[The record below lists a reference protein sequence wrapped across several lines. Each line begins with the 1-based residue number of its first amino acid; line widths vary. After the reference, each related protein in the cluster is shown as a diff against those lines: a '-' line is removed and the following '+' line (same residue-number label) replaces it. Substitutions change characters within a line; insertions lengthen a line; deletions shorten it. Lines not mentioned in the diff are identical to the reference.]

1 MSEISHLA
9 AVPGAVLRHNLTE
22 GTWWWSQE
30 CYALHGFAVGE
41 VVPTTALARA
51 HVHPEDRDRW
61 FDALHSG
68 RPGPT
73 YLRVLAADGTTRHV
87 VGFAIRSSDVV
98 EASLVDLTGVV
109 QTEGARVATV
119 QIAAATESR
128 ATIEQ
133 AKGVVAAAHGPAE
146 ATAVALLREASMRS
160 NVSLRRLAEDLVARV
175 TGHGVPVPGLVDV
188 VAAVLRD
195 DGGDGPPAR

>member
-9 AVPGAVLRHNLTE
+9 AVPGAVLRHNLVD
-22 GTWWWSQE
+22 GTWWWSHE
-30 CYALHGFAVGE
+30 CYALHGFEVGE
-41 VVPTTALARA
+41 VVPSTELVRA

-61 FDALHSG
+61 FDALRNG

-73 YLRVLAADGTTRHV
+73 YLRVLAADGSTRHV
-87 VGFAIRSSDVV
+87 VGFSIRSSEVV
-98 EASLVDLTGVV
+98 EASLVDLTAVV
-109 QTEGARVATV
+109 RTEGARVATA

-133 AKGVVAAAHGPAE
+133 AKGVVAAAHGVDDA
-146 ATAVALLREASMRS
+146 AAFRMMREASMRS

-175 TGHGVPVPGLVDV
+175 TGHGVPVPGLAEV
-188 VAAVLRD
+188 VAAVL
-195 DGGDGPPAR
+195 GGDQGDGRPAP